1 MRADAVAQSAQ
12 MVVGH
17 ISAAVSEVQ
26 MCHVDMVASQQTHE
40 EAQRSRAEM
49 RKLLQVREERHSH
62 VEHELFELQNSFA
75 TLQDHMALSQ
85 ERCAAAAEQTT
96 MLEQK
101 LFETQS
107 ALTELETRYCALQ
120 ESADHQQRELTD
132 AQEVAAALQRSRT
145 LQGREEGSQYASLLQ
160 SWHVEKGELLRQR
173 AQLLA
178 DAEAVERGRAKQER
192 QRWRERQK
200 KEDELEAARAAAMQH
215 IEQIVDGLFVCGVE
229 LAESRMQMQQDAY
242 ELERQRQDIKK
253 SLAGQDSKHLPCST
267 NARQG

>member
-1 MRADAVAQSAQ
+1 MRADSVAQSAQ

-17 ISAAVSEVQ
+17 ICAAVSEVQ
-26 MCHVDMVASQQTHE
+26 TCHLDMVASQQTHE
-40 EAQRSRAEM
+40 EAQRSHAEM
-49 RKLLQVREERHSH
+49 RTLLQVREERHTH
-62 VEHELFELQNSFA
+62 VEHELFELQSSFA

-85 ERCAAAAEQTT
+85 ECCAAAAKQTT

-107 ALTELETRYCALQ
+107 ALAELETRYDALR
-120 ESADHQQRELTD
+120 ESADHQQRQLTD
-132 AQEVAAALQRSRT
+132 AQEVAAALQRSRI
-145 LQGREEGSQYASLLQ
+145 LQGREEGLQYASLMQ
-160 SWHVEKGELLRQR
+160 SWHVEKEELLRQR
-173 AQLLA
+173 AQLRA
-178 DAEAVERGRAKQER
+178 DAEAVERVRAKQER

-215 IEQIVDGLFVCGVE
+215 IEQIIDGLFVCGVE
-229 LAESRMQMQQDAY
+229 LDESRRQMQQDAY
-242 ELERQRQDIKK
+242 ALRQRQDIKK

>member
-85 ERCAAAAEQTT
+85 ERCAAAAEQTAFGCAFYT
-96 MLEQK
+96 CS
-101 LFETQS
+101 FEKASDGCPTWLDKIWLQFCLYD
-107 ALTELETRYCALQ
+107 ALAL
-120 ESADHQQRELTD
+120 
-132 AQEVAAALQRSRT
+132 
-145 LQGREEGSQYASLLQ
+145 
-160 SWHVEKGELLRQR
+160 
-173 AQLLA
+173 
-178 DAEAVERGRAKQER
+178 
-192 QRWRERQK
+192 
-200 KEDELEAARAAAMQH
+200 
-215 IEQIVDGLFVCGVE
+215 
-229 LAESRMQMQQDAY
+229 
-242 ELERQRQDIKK
+242 
-253 SLAGQDSKHLPCST
+253 
-267 NARQG
+267 